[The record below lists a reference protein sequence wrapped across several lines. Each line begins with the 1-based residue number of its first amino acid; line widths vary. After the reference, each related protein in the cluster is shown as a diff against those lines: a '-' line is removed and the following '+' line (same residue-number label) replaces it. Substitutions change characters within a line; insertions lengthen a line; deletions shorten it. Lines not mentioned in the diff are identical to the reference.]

1 MKTFKFTLKVWSSI
15 AFILLALSFTAVPA
29 EARNDR
35 GKAKYIFLFIGDG
48 MGASHVAAAE
58 SYLSYKAGKLGG
70 EQLTFTQFPVVGLQY
85 TQDSTSFCPDSASTA
100 TSLSSGF
107 KTHSGVIGMGD
118 DAEPGMAESTVH
130 LSFDRTAIECVAAAA
145 YAVRGRKEYRDA
157 VCNALPD
164 PLLVGLDRL
173 YAFVLQ
179 GYDGKPVILICRK
192 RNPVIMY
199 RDHGSII
206 S

>member
-1 MKTFKFTLKVWSSI
+1 
-15 AFILLALSFTAVPA
+15 
-29 EARNDR
+29 
-35 GKAKYIFLFIGDG
+35 
-48 MGASHVAAAE
+48 
-58 SYLSYKAGKLGG
+58 
-70 EQLTFTQFPVVGLQY
+70 
-85 TQDSTSFCPDSASTA
+85 
-100 TSLSSGF
+100 
-107 KTHSGVIGMGD
+107 MGD

-179 GYDGKPVILICRK
+179 GYDGKPVILICLTS
-192 RNPVIMY
+192 
-199 RDHGSII
+199 SIAGRI
-206 S
+206 SLREKWASEEPSYSEATATAFSSSLTAL